1 MYVLGGCW
9 VIGCFNKLINFK
21 RIVFYDYMFLIKI
34 MDSSENIVKYF
45 SFLKIIVKQF
55 YMYICELYVLKIVLL
70 NIIDSNQFIKF
81 GKYLN
86 DIL

>member
-1 MYVLGGCW
+1 MYVLGGRW

-45 SFLKIIVKQF
+45 SFLKIIVK
-55 YMYICELYVLKIVLL
+55 
-70 NIIDSNQFIKF
+70 
-81 GKYLN
+81 
-86 DIL
+86 